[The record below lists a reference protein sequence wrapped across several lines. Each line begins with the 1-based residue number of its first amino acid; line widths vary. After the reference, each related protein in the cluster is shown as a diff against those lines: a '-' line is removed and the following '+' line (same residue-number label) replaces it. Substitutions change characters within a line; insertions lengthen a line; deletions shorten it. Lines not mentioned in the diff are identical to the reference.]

1 MSVVNRA
8 PLVLTVP
15 SFARV
20 EIRLNRR
27 RDLTAAAHELRTL
40 ASHLDQIAGENRSDE
55 ASVILAHHKIRST
68 SKRTRK

>member
-1 MSVVNRA
+1 MTSS
-8 PLVLTVP
+8 PIPTIP

-27 RDLTAAAHELRTL
+27 LDLIEAANELRRL
-40 ASHLDQIAGENRSDE
+40 AGQLDQIAGEKRSDE

-68 SKRTRK
+68 SKRTRQ